1 MRPSAG
7 FLLRFLLLAGG
18 LFAAWTFGGVGD
30 AYGRAVI
37 GVANPFMTVITG
49 FHVSAV
55 EPAPAGL
62 DVVIRRG
69 STETTIP
76 FQPREIFSGLLPFL
90 ALVGATARIQLRER
104 AKAIGL
110 GMAVLFVFHIGLM
123 VLGPYMTGIPQS
135 RLGLV
140 WMRRVN
146 VAINVLYGFYGLV
159 GYAALP
165 FFLWFWLAYRPS
177 AEKAGRSSVPT
188 V

>member
-7 FLLRFLLLAGG
+7 FLLRFALLAAA

-30 AYGRAVI
+30 AYGRAV
-37 GVANPFMTVITG
+37 VAVADPFMAVVTG
-49 FHVSAV
+49 FHVAAV
-55 EPAPAGL
+55 KPVPEGL

-90 ALVGATARIQLRER
+90 ALVGATGGLRAKRR
-104 AKAIGL
+104 AKAMGL
-110 GMAVLFVFHIGLM
+110 GLAILLVFHVGLM
-123 VLGPYMTGIPQS
+123 VLGPYMTGYPQS
-135 RLGLV
+135 SLGVV

-146 VAINVLYGFYGLV
+146 VAIDVLYGFYGLV

-165 FFLWFWLAYRPS
+165 FFLWFWLAYRS
-177 AEKAGRSSVPT
+177 RELKAA
-188 V
+188 